1 MNVQAFFQQTSSRVL
16 YTMTSKAH
24 GYGVEEAIT
33 SSEGSGGGD
42 DGAYTTHWMSVAR
55 RRRRRRLSCQ
65 IPHEWNCCQQLPNAS
80 LSFSSSLWL
89 RSFAWLCWLRTS
101 SIVSWVLLRKDKFKQ
116 IGKQIQVS
124 SYRRR
129 WRRRWRRRQF
139 MTAIVKEGLMCCWKV
154 DKADRLSSVTTATG
168 QRRRILTTRST
179 LWPEHV
185 SILSQVHLFF
195 FPCTVVRGYDVNFW
209 SSANLSTNHNTVLQS
224 SLPSC
229 PQLKDISSKFPSY
242 RRMTVC
248 R

>member
-33 SSEGSGGGD
+33 SSEGSGGGGG
-42 DGAYTTHWMSVAR
+42 GAYTTHWMSAAAAA
-55 RRRRRRLSCQ
+55 LM
-65 IPHEWNCCQQLPNAS
+65 PNPTWMELLPTAAKCFFVF
-80 LSFSSSLWL
+80 LVIIVTSFV
-89 RSFAWLCWLRTS
+89 AWLCWLRTS

-129 WRRRWRRRQF
+129 PLWRWRRRRRQF

-195 FPCTVVRGYDVNFW
+195 FRCTVVQRYD
-209 SSANLSTNHNTVLQS
+209 T
-224 SLPSC
+224 
-229 PQLKDISSKFPSY
+229 
-242 RRMTVC
+242 
-248 R
+248 

>member
-33 SSEGSGGGD
+33 SSEGSGGGGG
-42 DGAYTTHWMSVAR
+42 GAYTTHWMSAAAAA
-55 RRRRRRLSCQ
+55 LM
-65 IPHEWNCCQQLPNAS
+65 PNPTWMELLPTAAKCFFVF
-80 LSFSSSLWL
+80 LVIIVTSFV
-89 RSFAWLCWLRTS
+89 AWLCWLRTS

-129 WRRRWRRRQF
+129 RPLRRWRRRRRQF

-195 FPCTVVRGYDVNFW
+195 FRCTVVQRYD
-209 SSANLSTNHNTVLQS
+209 T
-224 SLPSC
+224 
-229 PQLKDISSKFPSY
+229 
-242 RRMTVC
+242 
-248 R
+248 